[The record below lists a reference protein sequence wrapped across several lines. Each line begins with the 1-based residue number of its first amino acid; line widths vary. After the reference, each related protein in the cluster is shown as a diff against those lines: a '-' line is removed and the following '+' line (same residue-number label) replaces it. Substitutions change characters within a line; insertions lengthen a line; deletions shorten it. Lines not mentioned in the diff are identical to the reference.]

1 MLLIAGLAALY
12 APLLLN
18 GIRGLALGDR
28 YEALVILVAAWLLFR
43 LRRRLAVLPNAKASR
58 PAAVALALGLLLH
71 LFGSLAGVTGAVV
84 LSMSVVLAAC
94 LWQFK
99 GTAALKVAW
108 FPLVLLLFA
117 FPLPYELLLALTGP
131 LKEGVSAVAVHVLGA
146 LGYPIGRSGV
156 VITLGQY
163 QLLVVEAC
171 AGLQTMFVLEAM
183 GLVYVNLIESEDA
196 RRKVMLALLVVPISF
211 LANVVRVMVLAV
223 VTYHFGDAAGQGYL
237 HWLAGIVLFLVALSL
252 TVAVDGILERGLSVR
267 ARRP

>member
-1 MLLIAGLAALY
+1 
-12 APLLLN
+12 
-18 GIRGLALGDR
+18 
-28 YEALVILVAAWLLFR
+28 
-43 LRRRLAVLPNAKASR
+43 
-58 PAAVALALGLLLH
+58 
-71 LFGSLAGVTGAVV
+71 
-84 LSMSVVLAAC
+84 VLAAC

-99 GTAALKVAW
+99 GTAALHVAW

-117 FPLPYELLLALTGP
+117 FPLPHELLLALTGP

-163 QLLVVEAC
+163 QLLVMEAC
-171 AGLQTMFVLEAM
+171 AGLQTMFALEAM
-183 GLVYVNLIESEDA
+183 GLVYANLIESEDA
-196 RRKVMLALLVVPISF
+196 RRKIMLALLVVPISF

-252 TVAVDGILERGLSVR
+252 TVAVDGILERGLSMR